1 MFPDW
6 RLLSHKISFASLF
19 LGHPICICCVTC
31 MLWYRLASVGLIQS
45 VIEIRHLSVI
55 QTCHLSVIQTC
66 HLSVIQTCQQLVYNR
81 LPSASRTRWP
91 SRQQTMGN
99 EARFLLL
106 WHYCDCMINWLYPF
120 AHVYPDWIYFHKQ
133 GRTFIHKKVTAKYW
147 NISQQWF
154 FCRNKLK
161 SKSILLWFNALP
173 A

>member
-99 EARFLLL
+99 EVGFLLCWQSQADIAIAIAGLIGAPAL
-106 WHYCDCMINWLYPF
+106 WIIKCGNHNLYSVLHSNDHSPIG
-120 AHVYPDWIYFHKQ
+120 PDHI
-133 GRTFIHKKVTAKYW
+133 RIH
-147 NISQQWF
+147 
-154 FCRNKLK
+154 
-161 SKSILLWFNALP
+161 P
-173 A
+173 